1 MSKTWYPM
9 INYENCI
16 ECGAC
21 VEHCTHGV
29 YNKEK
34 APRPVVAF
42 QEGCIQGCTGCKR
55 TCPSE
60 AIAYFGAEDVGEG
73 NREACCCQN
82 SSKGHDGCD
91 C

>member
-9 INYENCI
+9 INYENCT

-34 APRPVVAF
+34 APRPVVIF
-42 QEGCIQGCTGCKR
+42 PEGCIQGCTGCKSL
-55 TCPSE
+55 CPSE
-60 AIAYFGAEDVGEG
+60 AIAYFGDMEDSNGE
-73 NREACCCQN
+73 AKASCCKEGDEC
-82 SSKGHDGCD
+82 KCD
-91 C
+91 CDC